1 MSKWHMQKITCPKC
15 GRESDFKV
23 WSSINTVI
31 DPDMKEKVR
40 NLEAFRFVCP
50 HCGAD
55 ANVNYGFLYHQM
67 EDHIMIYY
75 VTDEEGFQ
83 AACGMLSGDDG
94 LNGNA
99 AELGISA
106 MKGYTNRVV
115 TEQSELLEKIAIF
128 DAGLDDRV
136 VEILK
141 VIFHVRMQQEHDEKD
156 VDSLYFYRDESGGYG
171 IQFVRDR
178 KVLAAA
184 GFDRKLYER
193 IAEDFGPKIKQFS
206 PSEVAVNS
214 EWALKVLS
222 GGGLER

>member
-75 VTDEEGFQ
+75 VTDEESFKT
-83 AACGMLSGDDG
+83 ACEMLSSDYGLDG
-94 LNGNA
+94 KA
-99 AELGISA
+99 ADLGIRA

-115 TEQSELLEKIAIF
+115 TEQSELLEKITIF

-136 VEILK
+136 VEIMK
-141 VIFHVRMQQEHDEKD
+141 VIFHVQMQQEHSGTD
-156 VDSLYFYRDESGGYG
+156 VDRLYFYQDENGRFG
-171 IQFVRDR
+171 IQFVKEG
-178 KVLAAA
+178 KVVATA
-184 GFDRKLYER
+184 GFERKLYEQV
-193 IAEDFGPKIKQFS
+193 AEDFGSKIRQS
-206 PSEVAVNS
+206 GLSEISVNS
-214 EWALKVLS
+214 DWALEILS
-222 GGGLER
+222 GGRDA